1 MANTA
6 GDILKKIKEEEIEW
20 VDLRFTD
27 PKGKWQHLTTVAS
40 IMGED
45 EFTDGLMFDGSSIEG
60 WKAINE
66 SDMVLK
72 PDLDAVY
79 TDPFSATPMLI
90 VFCDIVEP
98 STGELYARDPRS
110 TAKRAEAYLKT
121 TGVGDTVYVGPEAE
135 FFMFDNVQFD
145 TTYASSYFKIDDI
158 ELPTNTGREYEGG
171 NLGHRPRAKGG
182 YFPVAPVDSAVD
194 IRGEMVSTMLEMGL
208 PCDKH
213 HHEVAASQHE
223 LGMTFGTLTTTADR
237 MQIYKYVVHQ
247 VAHAYGKSATFMPK
261 PIKEDNGSGMHTHFS
276 IWNGKEPLF
285 AGNGYAGLSDM
296 CLYFIGGIIKHAK
309 AVNAFSNPTTNSYK
323 RLVPGYE
330 APVLLAYS
338 ARNRS
343 ASCRIPYG
351 TGPKAKRVEIRFPDA
366 MANPYLAYAAL
377 MMAGMDGILNK
388 IHPGEA
394 MDKNLYDL
402 PPAELAEVPTVCG
415 SLREALEMPGRRSR
429 LPAQGRRVLEGPD
442 RSVYRD
448 QVRRGRPLGDDAE
461 PGRIRH
467 VLQRLIWAL
476 PAG

>member
-1 MANTA
+1 M
-6 GDILKKIKEEEIEW
+6 IL
-20 VDLRFTD
+20 
-27 PKGKWQHLTTVAS
+27 
-40 IMGED
+40 M
-45 EFTDGLMFDGSSIEG
+45 
-60 WKAINE
+60 
-66 SDMVLK
+66 
-72 PDLDAVY
+72 PDLEAVY
-79 TDPFSATPMLI
+79 DDPFSATPMLVI
-90 VFCDIVEP
+90 FCDIVEP
-98 STGELYARDPRS
+98 STGEGYARDPRT
-110 TAKRAEAYLKT
+110 TAKRAEAYLAT
-121 TGVGDTVYVGPEAE
+121 TGIGDTVYVGPEAE
-135 FFMFDNVQFD
+135 FFMFDDVKFETSYN
-145 TTYASSYFKIDDI
+145 TSYFKIDDI

-194 IRGEMVSTMLEMGL
+194 IRGEMVTTMLEMGL

-213 HHEVAASQHE
+213 HHEVAAAQHE
-223 LGMTFGTLTTTADR
+223 LGLTFGTLTTTADR

-285 AGNGYAGLSDM
+285 AGNGYAGLSET

-309 AVNAFSNPTTNSYK
+309 AVNAFTNPTTNSYK

-351 TGPKAKRVEIRFPDA
+351 TGPKSKRVEVRFPDA

-377 MMAGMDGILNK
+377 MMAGLDGIQNK

-402 PPAELAEVPTVCG
+402 PPAELAQVPTVCA
-415 SLREALEMPGRRSR
+415 SLREALESLQADHDFLLKGD
-429 LPAQGRRVLEGPD
+429 VFTK
-442 RSVYRD
+442 D
-448 QVRRGRPLGDDAE
+448 QIEAYIELK
-461 PGRIRH
+461 
-467 VLQRLIWAL
+467 WADVARWEMT
-476 PAG
+476 PSPVEFDMYYSA